1 MELVGGE
8 DLSGV
13 ELACN
18 AVLGSVE
25 LAHNMELGGA
35 QKTTPHDPHGVGW
48 WRTEGGVGAWR
59 RRKARVGATAA
70 AHKGCFFLSWH
81 TEDVGF
87 STDALGV
94 HCCNNG
100 DVLMKHAWITIET
113 C

>member
-8 DLSGV
+8 DLGGV

-59 RRKARVGATAA
+59 RRKARVEATAA
-70 AHKGCFFLSWH
+70 AHKGCFFIMAHRGCWLQHRRPWGSLLQQRRC
-81 TEDVGF
+81 T
-87 STDALGV
+87 
-94 HCCNNG
+94 N
-100 DVLMKHAWITIET
+100 ET
-113 C
+113 CLDYN